1 MLPSFPFEVLC
12 FVSSI
17 CHLRGTSA
25 VITAG
30 GRLGCRALRGVGGL
44 RLSLSPRLANCEASK
59 QPASGSGRCTTR
71 LRLAADS
78 SKAPRTRASPSWA
91 WFYVCEYS
99 CDALLVIFPLAP
111 GKSGPRPKDLRVPCP
126 AVPCPKCREPSGN
139 CHVAVLKFKRIGPF
153 HLILYLCKLKIKG
166 LFAVD
171 LRDLAD

>member
-1 MLPSFPFEVLC
+1 MLIKWLYKIPQNYRYRHYDFSDVGCFPHFPSKCSVLSL
-12 FVSSI
+12 VSAI
-17 CHLRGTSA
+17 FAVTSA

-30 GRLGCRALRGVGGL
+30 DRLGCRALRGVGGL

-99 CDALLVIFPLAP
+99 LYSCVIGNLAP
-111 GKSGPRPKDLRVPCP
+111 STGEVRAKAKGPEGVLPC
-126 AVPCPKCREPSGN
+126 CPMP
-139 CHVAVLKFKRIGPF
+139 
-153 HLILYLCKLKIKG
+153 
-166 LFAVD
+166 
-171 LRDLAD
+171 